1 MITRAPTFVI
11 PTDESTPSVPHTSE
25 ITRLL
30 ADLSDGNRQAVDAVL
45 PLVYE
50 ELKRIA
56 SRQMRGERSG
66 HTLNTTAL
74 VHEGYLN
81 LIKNEELTWQNR
93 AHFFSMAAIAMRR
106 ILIDHARRR
115 VAEKRG
121 GGLVVATFVED
132 DVVREARAEELID
145 LDEALERLAS
155 FDARQAEVVTYK
167 FFGGLRHEE
176 IAEVLGVSV
185 PTIHRDWRL
194 ARLWLSREMKQDH
207 DSN

>member
-1 MITRAPTFVI
+1 M
-11 PTDESTPSVPHTSE
+11 SHTSE

-30 ADLSDGNRQAVDAVL
+30 AELSGGNRQVVDSVM

-50 ELKRIA
+50 ELKQIA
-56 SRQMRGERSG
+56 NRQMRGERGG

-74 VHEGYLN
+74 VHEAYLN
-81 LIKNEELTWQNR
+81 LIKNEELDWQNR

-106 ILIDHARRR
+106 ILIDYARRR

-121 GGLVVATFVED
+121 GGLVVATFDED
-132 DVVREARAEELID
+132 VVVREARAEELID

-155 FDARQAEVVTYK
+155 FDQRQAEVVTYK
-167 FFGGLRHEE
+167 FFGGLKHEE

-185 PTIHRDWRL
+185 PTVHRDWRL
-194 ARLWLSREMKQDH
+194 ARLWLSREMKQDLES
-207 DSN
+207 D